1 MLKSYK
7 MTLLPE
13 TKTIIVSVI
22 NWIKFGFIRREKY
35 GIYFIPDIFEGDVY
49 EEYKNLQLN
58 IFYLLKNDTFWN
70 CSTLTFF

>member
-7 MTLLPE
+7 ITLLPE

-35 GIYFIPDIFEGDVY
+35 GMYLIPDIFEGDVY
-49 EEYKNLQLN
+49 SEYKYLALN
-58 IFYLLKNDTFWN
+58 IFYLLMNDTFWN
-70 CSTLTFF
+70 CSNLTFF

>member
-35 GIYFIPDIFEGDVY
+35 GMYLISDIFEGDVY
-49 EEYKNLQLN
+49 GEDKY
-58 IFYLLKNDTFWN
+58 
-70 CSTLTFF
+70 

>member
-7 MTLLPE
+7 ITLLPE

-49 EEYKNLQLN
+49 GEDKY
-58 IFYLLKNDTFWN
+58 
-70 CSTLTFF
+70 

>member
-35 GIYFIPDIFEGDVY
+35 GIYFISDIFEGDVY
-49 EEYKNLQLN
+49 GEDKY
-58 IFYLLKNDTFWN
+58 
-70 CSTLTFF
+70 